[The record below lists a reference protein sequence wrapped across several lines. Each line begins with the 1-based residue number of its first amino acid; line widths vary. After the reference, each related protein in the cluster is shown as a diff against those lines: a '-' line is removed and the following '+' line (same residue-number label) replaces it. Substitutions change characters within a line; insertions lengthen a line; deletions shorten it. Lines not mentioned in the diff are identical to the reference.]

1 MKVTTGTFLSQAWEN
16 KKVGWRLPV
25 QQQVGFT
32 ALRRSWKQE
41 GLHFEDSVWLH
52 ETPRIL
58 LSFELYY
65 CLPELLQLLLNS
77 EQTGNFCVGA
87 IHSKEEGYWNCRLP
101 AGRDSESALLKLR
114 HECWSF
120 KSMWG
125 IADVGGWNTVSSQ
138 ISPFGTQAENT
149 FNRNPAQNWMNSWC

>member
-1 MKVTTGTFLSQAWEN
+1 MQRPLHAVFWNSCFYFYLEKSVQKKWAAAEVKVTTGTFLSQAWEN
-16 KKVGWRLPV
+16 KKVGWWLPV
-25 QQQVGFT
+25 QQKVGFT

-41 GLHFEDSVWLH
+41 GLHFEDSIWLH

-101 AGRDSESALLKLR
+101 AGRDSENAL
-114 HECWSF
+114 WS
-120 KSMWG
+120 
-125 IADVGGWNTVSSQ
+125 
-138 ISPFGTQAENT
+138 
-149 FNRNPAQNWMNSWC
+149 